1 VPTSLSLERGSR
13 LRHPS
18 WPGPVPAPAP
28 ALRLGA
34 GSVVRVADATGSK
47 TWHARISYVN
57 GEIFGLR
64 GSVDVDRLFAARD
77 MVTLHIGSDEVMLE
91 SQARVLAAGTRTLR
105 VLVKRGVGAL
115 ERRGSVRIQVP
126 QLLSVRPVDHDA
138 SYAIVGQ
145 LLDLS
150 LGGCALRTRQRL
162 EVGTRVVV
170 TTDAGCVPLQLIGEI
185 VRVWRTGSSGW
196 CHAGIQFDPMPPRAR
211 DTINRYFAEHLR
223 RTSSS

>member
-47 TWHARISYVN
+47 T
-57 GEIFGLR
+57 
-64 GSVDVDRLFAARD
+64 
-77 MVTLHIGSDEVMLE
+77 
-91 SQARVLAAGTRTLR
+91 
-105 VLVKRGVGAL
+105 L

-196 CHAGIQFDPMPPRAR
+196 CHAGIQFDAMPPRAR